1 MFQQKREKWRR
12 KNKTTDLKSLRSMM
26 LRSWRRKSKI
36 KKGKRVSPGERTED
50 GSLVAQGKKRSV
62 TGCGVDKYQPVYIFS
77 VYSLLSGFLL
87 STSFFSSVLEGNPV
101 VLRFYF
107 GVLVA
112 TDIGRR

>member
-26 LRSWRRKSKI
+26 LRSRRRKSKI

-77 VYSLLSGFLL
+77 VYSVEWVSALHL
-87 STSFFSSVLEGNPV
+87 FFSICP
-101 VLRFYF
+101 
-107 GVLVA
+107 
-112 TDIGRR
+112 